1 MLFWSLQG
9 SILVGKKKVRSVK
22 RLPKKAETQELKQT
36 SQSESE
42 SFFKRNELVQ
52 EEAGADSPQIVSCES
67 EEQQAKKPAKTGVQ
81 RELKSLLMLSSH
93 GNKSQKSKLKDCVS
107 LFELLHERQDKIV
120 FDSCDFDMS
129 SEQTNILAFG
139 NRKSVIKLLELEHAE
154 LQRLN
159 SDKWYG
165 INEF

>member
-1 MLFWSLQG
+1 M
-9 SILVGKKKVRSVK
+9 
-22 RLPKKAETQELKQT
+22 
-36 SQSESE
+36 
-42 SFFKRNELVQ
+42 
-52 EEAGADSPQIVSCES
+52 
-67 EEQQAKKPAKTGVQ
+67 
-81 RELKSLLMLSSH
+81 LMLSSH